1 MHPGARGARDQVAQ
15 DRIVQAAKV
24 LAARFGCHEQSAAL
38 VTVQAHDP
46 LVRAMLQR
54 ERVAD
59 LLEALVTATEP
70 NAKTGDGPATDARRG
85 RRKAE

>member
-1 MHPGARGARDQVAQ
+1 MHPGARGARDQIAQ
-15 DRIVQAAKV
+15 DRIVQAARQ
-24 LAARFGCHEQSAAL
+24 LAGRFGCDQEAGAL

-59 LLEALVTATEP
+59 LLEALVVATATP
-70 NAKTGDGPATDARRG
+70 Q
-85 RRKAE
+85 KAEEPESKLRRRSK